1 MFFALEKTEWKND
14 EVSYDDFDCDGDS
27 YRVEYFYD
35 SGEELED
42 VLDEDGFSKLE
53 FESDGCL
60 ELEYF

>member
-1 MFFALEKTEWKND
+1 MSPSQETPPNGEQRCCLKVKC
-14 EVSYDDFDCDGDS
+14 CDGDS